1 MNEAPI
7 LLIASVLIILFA
19 LPLVLEKVKMNGIY
33 GIRIAESF
41 RSEARWY
48 QINRFGG
55 LLFLLW
61 GVVLGLCGVV
71 GLRLQ
76 ASQQAK
82 YMLISLAI
90 VFGGLAIVTI
100 AIFVYASKTRND

>member
-19 LPLVLEKVKMNGIY
+19 LPLVLGKVKMNGIY
-33 GIRIAESF
+33 GIRISESF

-55 LLFLLW
+55 LLFVLW
-61 GVVLGLCGVV
+61 GIVLGICGML

-76 ASQQAK
+76 AGQQAR

-90 VFGGLAIVTI
+90 VFGGLAMAII
-100 AIFVYASKTRND
+100 AIFVYASKTRKD

>member
-7 LLIASVLIILFA
+7 LLIAAVVTILFS
-19 LPLVLEKVKMNGIY
+19 LPLILRKVKMNGIY

-55 LLFLLW
+55 ILFLLW
-61 GVVLGLCGVV
+61 GLLLGAWGVV
-71 GLRLQ
+71 GLTLQ
-76 ASQQAK
+76 GSQQAK
-82 YMLISLAI
+82 FNLISLAVI
-90 VFGGLAIVTI
+90 FGGLTMVTV
-100 AIFVYASKTRND
+100 AIFVYAAKTKRN